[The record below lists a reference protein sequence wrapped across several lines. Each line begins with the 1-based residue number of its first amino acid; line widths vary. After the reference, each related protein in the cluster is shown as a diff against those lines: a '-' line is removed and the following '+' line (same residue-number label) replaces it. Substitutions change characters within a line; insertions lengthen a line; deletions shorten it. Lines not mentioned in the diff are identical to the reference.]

1 MTSLYLFC
9 PSDIP
14 SQSTLK
20 PHLKYTYRSDVIPLI
35 VSPRDNFKY
44 FHHILHSPSD
54 RPNLILR
61 PTYRTYSA
69 SAHCSP
75 RGPESHTST
84 CRCRTPNLPLTPRS
98 QQRIA
103 EFMVSVPIPSIAKF
117 AATEAPVP
125 PEEPPGVR
133 VRSYGLRTCPPRL
146 DFEIPWNA
154 NSLRW
159 FSD

>member
-1 MTSLYLFC
+1 MPLQATVYQH
-9 PSDIP
+9 P
-14 SQSTLK
+14 
-20 PHLKYTYRSDVIPLI
+20 KYAYRSNIIPLI
-35 VSPRDNFKY
+35 VSPRDNFEY
-44 FHHILHSPSD
+44 SHHIFHSPSD
-54 RPNLILR
+54 RSNLILS
-61 PTYRTYSA
+61 PTYRTYPA
-69 SAHCSP
+69 SAHYSP
-75 RGPESHTST
+75 RGSKSHTST
-84 CRCRTPNLPLTPRS
+84 RRRRTPNLPLTPRLP
-98 QQRIA
+98 QMIT

-154 NSLRW
+154 NSFRW